1 MQEKKE
7 QQLFN
12 DFPPVSTE
20 AWMEKIKTD
29 LKGADFEKRLVWR
42 TNEGF
47 NVRPFYRAEDLKSL
61 TYLNVLPGE
70 FPYIRGNDVKAEG
83 WLVRQEIKVT
93 DMVSANKKALELL
106 TKGVTSLGFY
116 FEDDTLITED
126 NISSLLEGINIEDV
140 EINFEVKV
148 GYKKLVEVLASL
160 FNGKKKVKGSIN
172 FDPLGIF
179 SITGKTCRSFDEVF
193 AYAKEILDSLK
204 EQSKFRTVSVNAKY
218 FNNAGASIV
227 QELAFAL
234 SLGNEYLLQL
244 TEKGVAIDDVANNV
258 KFNFGIGS
266 NYFMEIAKLRAARLL
281 WANIVEQYNPES
293 KESGKMHIH
302 CETSEW
308 NKTIYDPYVNL
319 LRTQTEAMSAS
330 LGGTQSLTV
339 LPFDAFYKTPD
350 DFSERIAR
358 NQQLLLKEESYFD
371 KVEDVAAGSY
381 YIENLTNSIATE
393 AWKLFIETED
403 KGGYLSA
410 LKAGFIQKLIGE
422 SADKRR
428 KAVAT
433 RRENFLGTNE
443 YPNFTEEISAQIVE
457 VKNYDLKSEDRDIEP
472 ITLFRGAEEFEALR
486 LATEKAEKQPKVF
499 MLTFGN
505 LAMRIARSQF
515 LGNFFGCA
523 GYKIIDNNG
532 FATVE
537 EGVEAAKKVNA
548 DIVVLC
554 SSDDE
559 YADAA
564 PKALELLNGEAILV
578 VAGAPAS
585 MDELKAKGVEHF
597 IHVRTNVLETLK
609 MFNERLTQ
617 RHRDTEN
624 D

>member
-7 QQLFN
+7 QQLFT

-20 AWMEKIKTD
+20 AWMEKIKAD

-47 NVRPFYRAEDLKSL
+47 NVRPFYRAEDLQPLS
-61 TYLNVLPGE
+61 YLDVQPGE
-70 FPYIRGNDVKAEG
+70 FPYIRGNEAKAGG
-83 WLVRQEIKVT
+83 WLVRQDITVSDAK
-93 DMVSANKKALELL
+93 SANKKALNLL
-106 TKGVTSLGFY
+106 TKGVTSIGFS
-116 FEDDTLITED
+116 FNDDTNITED
-126 NISSLLEGINIEDV
+126 SISTLLEGIDV
-140 EINFEVKV
+140 EETEVNFEVKT
-148 GYKKLVEVLASL
+148 GYNTLVEVLTTIFAD
-160 FNGKKKVKGSIN
+160 KPKVKGSIN
-172 FDPLGIF
+172 FDPLGIYTV
-179 SITGKTCRSFDEVF
+179 TGKACRPFNEVF
-193 AYAKEILDSLK
+193 DFTGRVLESLK
-204 EQSKFRTVSVNAKY
+204 GFPNFKSIGVRANY
-218 FNNAGASIV
+218 FNNAGSSIV

-234 SLGNEYLLQL
+234 SMGNEYLAQL
-244 TEKGVAIDDVANNV
+244 TDRGVSVDDVAGNI

-281 WANIVEQYNPES
+281 WANIVEQYKPES

-319 LRTQTEAMSAS
+319 LRTQTEAMSAT

-339 LPFDAFYKTPD
+339 LPFDTFYKTPD

-371 KVEDVAAGSY
+371 RVEDVAAGSY
-381 YIENLTNSIATE
+381 YIENLTDSIATE
-393 AWKLFIETED
+393 AWKLFVETEE
-403 KGGYLSA
+403 KGGYLKA

-443 YPNFTEEISAQIVE
+443 YPNFTEEISAQIEE
-457 VKNYDLKSEDRDIEP
+457 VKKYNTKSEEAEIEP
-472 ITLFRGAEEFEALR
+472 LALFRGAEEFEALR
-486 LATEKAEKQPKVF
+486 LSTEKSGKQPKVF
-499 MLTFGN
+499 MLTFGS
-505 LAMRIARSQF
+505 LSMRIARSQF
-515 LGNFFGCA
+515 MGNFFGCA

-532 FATVE
+532 FETIEA
-537 EGVEAAKKVNA
+537 GVEAAKKADA

-559 YADAA
+559 YSEAA
-564 PKALELLNGEAILV
+564 PKALELLKGDTTLV

-597 IHVRTNVLETLK
+597 INVRTNVLETLK
-609 MFNERLTQ
+609 MFNEKLIG
-617 RHRDTEN
+617 
-624 D
+624 